1 MSATEEA
8 LNSPREGFMWAL
20 NTVRNTITRHFA
32 YITAMFMSVY
42 SPIILWR
49 PVNFECGGNVIESAH
64 KNLRQAMLWME
75 YGGFSAVAQ
84 ASIDIVM

>member
-32 YITAMFMSVY
+32 YIAAMFMSVY
-42 SPIILWR
+42 NPFILWW
-49 PVNFECGGNVIESAH
+49 PEKFECGGNVLESAH
-64 KNLRQAMLWME
+64 TNLRPAMFWWSVEVL
-75 YGGFSAVAQ
+75 AL
-84 ASIDIVM
+84 